1 MSNDLTVFL
10 QNNVALIETGLDE
23 DTLAVAGS
31 GNSNK
36 RISIKAG
43 VFRKIAGGK
52 EVGQITDRE
61 MNIIFVK
68 MAHDPS
74 RTFYTGAYV
83 EGSKEAPV
91 CWSNDARTPDPAA
104 TQPQA
109 ASCDKCPQSVKGT
122 GRDGKGTACRLAWRT
137 AVVLPSDPQGDVMQL
152 VLPAMSCFG
161 DEMSGKWPFR
171 GYVQMLANHN
181 ISAGRVITKMSFDT
195 TASAPRVLFSPVSA
209 VPPNDLPVIAQ
220 QAKSHVAEQ
229 AIKLTVFKQDQIAEE
244 EPAAPAPLEPV
255 KAPEPIR
262 MPVEPA
268 KVEPKKA
275 GGFAP
280 VTGTGEPP
288 KLQTAGETKTEAA
301 DVSEIVKKWSRK
313 KTVQQGA

>member
-10 QNNVALIETGLDE
+10 QNNTALIGTGLDA

-31 GNSNK
+31 GNANK
-36 RISIKAG
+36 RISIKAS

-74 RTFYTGAYV
+74 RQFYPDAYV
-83 EGSKEAPV
+83 EGSKLAPM
-91 CWSNDARTPDPAA
+91 CWSNDAKTPDPEVIA
-104 TQPQA
+104 PQA
-109 ASCDKCPQSVKGT
+109 ASCDKCPQSIKGT

-161 DEMSGKWPFR
+161 DEMSGRWPFR
-171 GYVQMLANHN
+171 AYVQMLANHN

-195 TASAPRVLFSPVSA
+195 SASAPRVLFSPVSA
-209 VPPNDLPVIAQ
+209 VPPDDLPALASQ
-220 QAKSHVAEQ
+220 SKSHAAEQ
-229 AIKLTVFKQDQIAEE
+229 AIKLTVFKADQIAE
-244 EPAAPAPLEPV
+244 EPAAPAEPAPV
-255 KAPEPIR
+255 KAPEPIH
-262 MPVEPA
+262 MPVEPSKIA
-268 KVEPKKA
+268 PKKA
-275 GGFAP
+275 EGFTP
-280 VTGTGEPP
+280 VAGTGEAPR
-288 KLQTAGETKTEAA
+288 LQVDPSATKTET
-301 DVSEIVKKWSRK
+301 DVSDIVKKWSKK
-313 KTVQQGA
+313 KTAQA